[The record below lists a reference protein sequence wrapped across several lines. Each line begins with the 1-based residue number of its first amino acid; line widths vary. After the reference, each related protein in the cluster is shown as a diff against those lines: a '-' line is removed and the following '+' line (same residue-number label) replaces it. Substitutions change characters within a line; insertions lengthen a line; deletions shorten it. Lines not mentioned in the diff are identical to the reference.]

1 MRLLFIF
8 LIVISF
14 VSCSDSIQG
23 LSKPSDLIPRDSM
36 VLLLKELTLIESH
49 VQQKYLHVSRF
60 HKTMQLS
67 GNRILKK
74 YHISDSRFERSIDYY
89 GSRQEQMQSIYTE
102 ILDSLNKDAS
112 VYSKDLKSGD
122 SIFLKNKESEVPVFQ
137 KIDRKEN

>member
-1 MRLLFIF
+1 
-8 LIVISF
+8 
-14 VSCSDSIQG
+14 
-23 LSKPSDLIPRDSM
+23 
-36 VLLLKELTLIESH
+36 
-49 VQQKYLHVSRF
+49 
-60 HKTMQLS
+60 MQLS